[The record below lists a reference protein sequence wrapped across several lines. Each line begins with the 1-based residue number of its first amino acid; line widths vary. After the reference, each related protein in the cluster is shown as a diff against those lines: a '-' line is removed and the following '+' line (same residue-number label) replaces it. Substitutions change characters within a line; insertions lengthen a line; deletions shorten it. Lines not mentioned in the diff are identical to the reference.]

1 MLSNSPI
8 RTILLVEDE
17 DMIRTLLAVA
27 LEDAGFRV
35 IEARNGAE
43 ACERLSR
50 GADLV
55 LTDIIM
61 PEMDGIELVNH
72 IRDRYPRMPIIG
84 MTAGMRD
91 LVHPLVSVLAARGVD
106 PVLLKPFH
114 LEAMVDAVRGRL
126 SLGRC
131 PAQANG

>member
-1 MLSNSPI
+1 MLSNPPI

-17 DMIRTLLAVA
+17 DMVRTVLAVA

-35 IEARNGAE
+35 IEARNGIE
-43 ACERLSR
+43 ACERLDQ

-72 IRDRYPRMPIIG
+72 IRDRHPRIPVIG

-106 PVLLKPFH
+106 PVLLKPFDP
-114 LEAMVDAVRGRL
+114 EVMVDAVRRRL
-126 SLGRC
+126 SQCRIPVRADG
-131 PAQANG
+131 